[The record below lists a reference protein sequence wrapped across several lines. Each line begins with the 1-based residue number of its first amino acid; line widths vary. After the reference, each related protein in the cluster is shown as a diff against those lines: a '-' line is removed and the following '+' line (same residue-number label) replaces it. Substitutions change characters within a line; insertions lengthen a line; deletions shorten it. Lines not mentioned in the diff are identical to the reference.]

1 MGPIDYT
8 MNVQSPFEAALSG
21 FKAGAGIAEYQAK
34 ALQARQQMEQQ
45 RLVQGRIQALME
57 KDNPTVED
65 FIGVAMLLPEKE
77 AESMR
82 RNWET
87 LSKERQQ
94 NDLRFAGQIM
104 SALST
109 NPEIGVRMLRERAE
123 AERNAG
129 REDQAKAYETYAQ
142 IAEMNP
148 KLARNNVGIM
158 LAALPGAKDL
168 FESIKQF
175 NVSEGYEIV
184 SPAQAKE
191 LGLPEGGV
199 YQRNTNTGKIE
210 VLSGTGN
217 RYEILSRGEAAR
229 LGLPGDAAY
238 QREIGT
244 GKITAIGSGGVKINL
259 PNSIQVGEIPKDY
272 KLVYDA
278 QGRPSHMEVIPGSKT
293 ARELEKEA
301 EAGASRAEGTVT
313 TSKVV
318 LDEIGRLRG
327 MIKNEKLVQPITG
340 ITGEV
345 ASKIPGSMRRSAQG
359 LVDTIR
365 ANIGFDRL
373 AQMRAESPT
382 GGALGNITEQELAY
396 LQSVLGTI
404 NLDQNPKTLLENLD
418 RLEKLYQGILKKAAA
433 YPNAAKYGFV
443 SPTTAG
449 GSSDSTATTSS
460 SNSRSG
466 RVESVTIN
474 GKTYARPANF
484 TDQQW
489 AAYKKAMGV
498 E

>member
-1 MGPIDYT
+1 LM
-8 MNVQSPFEAALSG
+8 E
-21 FKAGAGIAEYQAK
+21 
-34 ALQARQQMEQQ
+34 RQQ
-45 RLVQGRIQALME
+45 LIQGRIQSLMS
-57 KDNPTVED
+57 KPNPTVED
-65 FIGVAMLLPEKE
+65 FLGVAMLLPEKE

-82 RNWET
+82 RNWEM
-87 LSKERQQ
+87 LSTARQQ
-94 NDLRFAGQIM
+94 NEIRFAGQIM

-109 NPEIGVRMLRERAE
+109 SPEVGIQMLRERAE

-129 REDQAKAYETYAQ
+129 REDQAKAYETYAR
-142 IAEMNP
+142 IAEINP
-148 KLARNNVGIM
+148 KAARNSVGVM

-175 NVSEGYEIV
+175 SAGEGYEIV

-199 YQRNTNTGKIE
+199 YQRNVNTGKIEVLSGTGNRYEIVLPAQAKELGLPEGGVYQRNVNTGKIE

-229 LGLPGDAAY
+229 LGLPGDAVY

-244 GKITAIGSGGVKINL
+244 GKISAIGSGGVKINL

-278 QGRPSHMEVIPGSKT
+278 QGRPSHMEVIPGSRT
-293 ARELEKEA
+293 AREFEKEA
-301 EAGASRAEGTVT
+301 EAGASRAEG
-313 TSKVV
+313 KVLVSSIV
-318 LDEIGRLRG
+318 LDEIGRVRRLV
-327 MIKNEKLVQPITG
+327 KNEKLTQPITG
-340 ITGEV
+340 IIGEV
-345 ASKIPGSMRRSAQG
+345 ASKIPGSMRRSAEG
-359 LVDTIR
+359 MINTIR

-373 AQMRAESPT
+373 SQMRAESPT

-418 RLEKLYQGILKKAAA
+418 RLEKVYKGILKKAAA
-433 YPNAAKYGFV
+433 YPNAAKYGFG
-443 SPTTAG
+443 SPT
-449 GSSDSTATTSS
+449 SS
-460 SNSRSG
+460 SG
-466 RVESVTIN
+466 RVESVTVN
-474 GKTYARPANF
+474 GKTYTRPANF

>member
-1 MGPIDYT
+1 MGPINYT
-8 MNVQSPFEAALSG
+8 MDVQSPFEAVLNG
-21 FKAGAGIAEYQAK
+21 FKMGAGIAELQSK
-34 ALQARQQMEQQ
+34 ALQARQLVERQQ
-45 RLVQGRIQALME
+45 LIQGRIQSLMS
-57 KDNPTVED
+57 KPNPTVED
-65 FIGVAMLLPEKE
+65 FLGIAMLLPEKE

-82 RNWET
+82 KNWGM
-87 LSKERQQ
+87 LSTARQQ
-94 NDLRFAGQIM
+94 NEIRFAGQIM
-104 SALST
+104 SALGT
-109 NPEIGVRMLRERAE
+109 NPEVGIQMLRERAE

-148 KLARNNVGIM
+148 KAARNNVGVM

-175 NVSEGYEIV
+175 NAGEGYEIV
-184 SPAQAKE
+184 SPAQARE

-199 YQRNTNTGKIE
+199 YQRNINTGKIE

-217 RYEILSRGEAAR
+217 RYEILSRDEAAR

-244 GKITAIGSGGVKINL
+244 GKISAIGSGGVKINL
-259 PNSIQVGEIPKDY
+259 PSSIQVGEIPKDY

-293 ARELEKEA
+293 ARELEKEI
-301 EAGASRAEGTVT
+301 EAGASRAEGKVLA
-313 TSKVV
+313 SSVV

-327 MIKNEKLVQPITG
+327 LVKNEKLTQPITG
-340 ITGEV
+340 VTGEV
-345 ASKIPGSMRRSAQG
+345 ASKIPGSMRRSAEG
-359 LVDTIR
+359 LVSTIK

-373 AQMRAESPT
+373 SQMRAESPT

-396 LQSVLGTI
+396 LQSVLGSI

-433 YPNAAKYGFV
+433 YPNAAKYGFG
-443 SPTTAG
+443 SPT
-449 GSSDSTATTSS
+449 TTSS
-460 SNSRSG
+460 SG
-466 RVESVTIN
+466 GVESVTVN
-474 GKTYARPANF
+474 GKTYTRPANF

-489 AAYKKAMGV
+489 ADYKRAMGV
-498 E
+498 Q